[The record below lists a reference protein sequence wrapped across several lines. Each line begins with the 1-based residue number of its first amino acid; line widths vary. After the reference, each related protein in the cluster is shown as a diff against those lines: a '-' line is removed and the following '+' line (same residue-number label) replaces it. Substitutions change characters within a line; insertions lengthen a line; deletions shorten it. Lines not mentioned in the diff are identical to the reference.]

1 MKYYKKIEKLKNR
14 NYTVKMNEKEL
25 EEKRKLVDA
34 FNLVI
39 DFLKDENKTY
49 IQDFMD
55 FDIEDMKKRDQ
66 FCASWLEASK
76 KDIEEIIKRT
86 QISNKLKK
94 GETHIKV
101 EKIISKK

>member
-1 MKYYKKIEKLKNR
+1 MNYYKKIEKLIIR

-55 FDIEDMKKRDQ
+55 SIIEDMKKKDQ
-66 FCASWLEASK
+66 FCAYWLEATK

-86 QISNKLKK
+86 QISNKIKK
-94 GETHIKV
+94 GETHVKL
-101 EKIISKK
+101 K